1 MCVCVCVCVCVRV
14 CVCVCVSV
22 CVRHACV
29 YVKMTATRALIRM
42 GSATLACVQN
52 KTFQVRSP
60 SF

>member
-1 MCVCVCVCVCVRV
+1 MCVCVRV

-42 GSATLACVQN
+42 DSATLACVQN